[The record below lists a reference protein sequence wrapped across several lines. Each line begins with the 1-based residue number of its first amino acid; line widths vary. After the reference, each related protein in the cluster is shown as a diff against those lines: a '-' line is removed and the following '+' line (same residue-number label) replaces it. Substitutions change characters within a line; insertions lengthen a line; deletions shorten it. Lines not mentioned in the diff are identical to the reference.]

1 MVNFPGFYI
10 KKSANLYPLN
20 DLSGGTS
27 HLAERK
33 FDQTT
38 TFSDVFVITV
48 WSLIGFVWDPKKP
61 QLLWEK
67 TNHFWVL
74 LNFGLPLKS
83 SGTLSIISSKDNGYR
98 KT

>member
-48 WSLIGFVWDPKKP
+48 
-61 QLLWEK
+61 
-67 TNHFWVL
+67 
-74 LNFGLPLKS
+74 
-83 SGTLSIISSKDNGYR
+83 
-98 KT
+98 